1 MKNKEIKYQMSLY
14 PWQKAVAEYICDK
27 PGSRKVC
34 VVKAPRQRGKSYMCE
49 GILLWYALNQKK
61 SISSMIS
68 PTLAQSR
75 KIFKEIVNAIYSSG
89 IIKRKNETLLEIELI
104 NGSTI
109 FFKSAEIRDGL
120 RGYHI
125 NGILILDEAAFL
137 TSDILEL
144 VLPWVNVS
152 NSPILLVST
161 PKTRQGPF
169 YSYWSQGFEEGNNI
183 KNIDWCDWDTS
194 EMISKDMIEQYKK
207 VLTSNQFKSEILG
220 EFLDDDGM
228 VFSNI
233 NQCINSE
240 GYDPSKNYSGFFVG
254 IDFGSGGGGDYTS
267 LTVFSES
274 GEMVYLDY
282 FNDLTTFQQVER
294 IIRDLSIF
302 GNKIRKSYMENNSI
316 GSPFIDLIQKTASER
331 QLYWLTNT
339 IERWTTS
346 NSSKSKLVTEF
357 TVGLEQSEI
366 RLLDDKFLINQLTSF
381 EAVYNP
387 KTQNV
392 TYNGA
397 YGMHDDCCMSSM
409 LAWYA
414 LSEYKKN
421 GNYKIG
427 FGINTGN
434 KNKSNKY
441 KYGKYH

>member
-1 MKNKEIKYQMSLY
+1 
-14 PWQKAVAEYICDK
+14 
-27 PGSRKVC
+27 
-34 VVKAPRQRGKSYMCE
+34 
-49 GILLWYALNQKK
+49 
-61 SISSMIS
+61 MIS

-89 IIKRKNETLLEIELI
+89 LIKRKNETLLEIELI
-104 NGSTI
+104 NGSSV

-144 VLPWVNVS
+144 VLPWRQTS
-152 NSPILLVST
+152 NAPLLLVST
-161 PKTRQGPF
+161 PKTRNGPF
-169 YSYWSQGFEEGNNI
+169 YQYWCQGFGENPNI
-183 KNIDWCDWDTS
+183 KSIDWCDWDTS
-194 EMISKDMIEQYKK
+194 EMISQEMIEQYKK
-207 VLTSNQFKSEILG
+207 VMTSNQFKSEILG

-233 NQCINSE
+233 DQCINSE

-294 IIRDLSIF
+294 IINDLSIF
-302 GNKIRKSYMENNSI
+302 NNKIHKSYMENNSI

-331 QLYWLTNT
+331 KLYWLINT
-339 IERWTTS
+339 IERWTTT

-366 RLLDDKFLINQLTSF
+366 RLLDDRFLINQLTSF

-414 LSEYKKN
+414 LREYKKN
-421 GNYKIG
+421 GNYSIG
-427 FGINTGN
+427 FGKKSEN
-434 KNKSNKY
+434 KLKY
-441 KYGKYH
+441 RYGKYN